1 MTAVPST
8 STASQPVMVN
18 PENLEVPYSPRVR
31 SSVSIKRPR
40 TVSPRALEAL
50 KVKVSQDAMSASSTS
65 VSTADSPLD
74 LSCRPCS
81 SSFPNTTFSF
91 HPVASTSA
99 SSEVSEAPSASTSF
113 LVAPRATL
121 LREMMPEERSI
132 KLVFSSDR
140 PDLPFP
146 RVELLEVPTT
156 GSPTP
161 STSTSSQ

>member
-8 STASQPVMVN
+8 STASRPIMAN
-18 PENLEVPYSPRVR
+18 PENLEVPYGPRVR
-31 SSVSIKRPR
+31 SSVPTKRPR
-40 TVSPRALEAL
+40 TLSPRTLEAL

-65 VSTADSPLD
+65 VSTTDSPLD

-91 HPVASTSA
+91 HPVASTST
-99 SSEVSEAPSASTSF
+99 SSEVSEAPNASTSF
-113 LVAPRATL
+113 LVAPRATIL
-121 LREMMPEERSI
+121 KEMMPEERSI
-132 KLVFSSDR
+132 KLVFGSNR

-146 RVELLEVPTT
+146 RVELIEIPTT
-156 GSPTP
+156 SSSTP